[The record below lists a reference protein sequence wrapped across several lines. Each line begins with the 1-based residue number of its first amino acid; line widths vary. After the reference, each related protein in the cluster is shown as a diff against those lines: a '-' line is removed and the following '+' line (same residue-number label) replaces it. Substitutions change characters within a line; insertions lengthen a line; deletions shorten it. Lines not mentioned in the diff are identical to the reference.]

1 MCSSWLCAKTDKE
14 NKASTPAG
22 DCHPA
27 AVVTSGPGPSPG
39 SSNSCEDVV
48 PPPKNCYRLVV
59 LGKKKKYKPYAVCIW
74 VIILI
79 RFG

>member
-1 MCSSWLCAKTDKE
+1 MNLSMCSSWLCAKTDKE
-14 NKASTPAG
+14 NKVSTPSG

-59 LGKKKKYKPYAVCIW
+59 LGKLLL
-74 VIILI
+74 LI
-79 RFG
+79 NDTL